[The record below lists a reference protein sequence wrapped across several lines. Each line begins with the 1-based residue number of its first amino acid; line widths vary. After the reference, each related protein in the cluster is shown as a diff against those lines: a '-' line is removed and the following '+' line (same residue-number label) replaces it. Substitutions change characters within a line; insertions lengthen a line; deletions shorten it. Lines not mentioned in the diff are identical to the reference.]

1 MVDAIMTIGGHM
13 KSIVSVGMDVHKNS
27 YNLCAYDSKTGEIIR
42 EIKCASEA
50 KNVLKLIDNIK
61 RDYDGEVKF
70 KAGYEAGCLGY
81 SVHNQLEK
89 LNIECD
95 ILAPTTMQHSS
106 KNKVVKNDRMDA
118 RNIATNLANGT
129 YKKVYVPCEHDK
141 DVKEYLRMMKTAKE
155 ALKKIKQQLNAFV
168 LREGHNYQQ
177 KSKWTEAHLQWFR
190 GLETSDILKEVL
202 NEYLSQYDSYTDR
215 IERYSARVEEFSHEE
230 NYENKIAELRSIAGI
245 DTTSTMTL
253 HIEISDFNRFP
264 TANAFTSYVGLVPGE
279 NSSGEKS
286 RRTSITKQGNSIVRT
301 TLIECAQALVKA
313 NPYIKSKRIKAK
325 QKGQSCEV
333 IDYADK
339 ALFRLSKKYHRMMNK
354 GIHRN
359 KIITAIAR
367 ELACYVWG
375 METGNIH

>member
-1 MVDAIMTIGGHM
+1 M
-13 KSIVSVGMDVHKNS
+13 
-27 YNLCAYDSKTGEIIR
+27 
-42 EIKCASEA
+42 
-50 KNVLKLIDNIK
+50 
-61 RDYDGEVKF
+61 
-70 KAGYEAGCLGY
+70 
-81 SVHNQLEK
+81 
-89 LNIECD
+89 
-95 ILAPTTMQHSS
+95 
-106 KNKVVKNDRMDA
+106 
-118 RNIATNLANGT
+118 
-129 YKKVYVPCEHDK
+129 
-141 DVKEYLRMMKTAKE
+141 
-155 ALKKIKQQLNAFV
+155 
-168 LREGHNYQQ
+168 
-177 KSKWTEAHLQWFR
+177 
-190 GLETSDILKEVL
+190 KEVL

-245 DTTSTMTL
+245 DTTSAMTL

-354 GIHRN
+354 GIHR
-359 KIITAIAR
+359 KP
-367 ELACYVWG
+367 E
-375 METGNIH
+375 

>member
-70 KAGYEAGCLGY
+70 KTGYEAGCLGY

-168 LREGHNYQQ
+168 LREGHN
-177 KSKWTEAHLQWFR
+177 
-190 GLETSDILKEVL
+190 
-202 NEYLSQYDSYTDR
+202 
-215 IERYSARVEEFSHEE
+215 
-230 NYENKIAELRSIAGI
+230 
-245 DTTSTMTL
+245 
-253 HIEISDFNRFP
+253 
-264 TANAFTSYVGLVPGE
+264 
-279 NSSGEKS
+279 
-286 RRTSITKQGNSIVRT
+286 
-301 TLIECAQALVKA
+301 
-313 NPYIKSKRIKAK
+313 
-325 QKGQSCEV
+325 
-333 IDYADK
+333 
-339 ALFRLSKKYHRMMNK
+339 
-354 GIHRN
+354 
-359 KIITAIAR
+359 
-367 ELACYVWG
+367 
-375 METGNIH
+375 